1 MPINSRYK
9 LKTGEEVAYFPPI
22 QNTDNPYL
30 TEAAMHADQANQL
43 EGYGYLVTGVGA
55 FTYLGTVAGTAAD
68 YEGFSN
74 KYSKDI
80 ILRSPNTSST
90 LKFLDNLTV
99 EKQGFFMRYDA
110 STNFFE
116 IGSYD
121 DDTFA
126 EVITV
131 RIDRG
136 KTDWE
141 FQDRIQILKKGRGIS
156 LIGNSGSET
165 DGNQELFK
173 YEVTVEDG
181 GVLNLKDSVNGG
193 LVSGKILVS
202 NGLSGTTANRPVNGT
217 VYAMKIGFQYFDT
230 SIGKPIWWNGTL
242 WIDSAGVTV

>member
-1 MPINSRYK
+1 MINSRYK

-22 QNTDNPYL
+22 QNTSNPYL
-30 TEAAMHADQANQL
+30 TEAAMHLDQANQL
-43 EGYGYLVTGVGA
+43 QGYGYLVDGVGA
-55 FTYLGTVAGTAAD
+55 FTYLGTLAGTAAD
-68 YEGFSN
+68 YEAFSN

-80 ILRSPNTSST
+80 ILRSANTSSSI
-90 LKFLDNLTV
+90 KFLDSLTNDTL
-99 EKQGFFMRYDA
+99 GFFMRYNA
-110 STNFFE
+110 ANNFFE
-116 IGSYD
+116 IGSND
-121 DDTFA
+121 GAGD
-126 EVITV
+126 VIV
-131 RIDRG
+131 AKIDRG

-156 LIGNSGSET
+156 LIGNSGNET
-165 DGNQELFK
+165 DGNAYLNK
-173 YEVTVEDG
+173 YEVTAGDT

-193 LVSGKILVS
+193 LVSGKILLS

>member
-1 MPINSRYK
+1 MGIISKYP
-9 LKTGEEVAYFPPI
+9 LKVMQEVEPFPPI
-22 QNTDNPYL
+22 QNTASPYA
-30 TEAAMHADQANQL
+30 TEAAMYADQANQL
-43 EGYGYLVTGVGA
+43 EGYGYLVDGAGA

-68 YEGFSN
+68 YEPFSN

-80 ILRSPNTSST
+80 ILRSANTSSSI
-90 LKFLDNLTV
+90 KFLDSLTNDTL
-99 EKQGFFMRYDA
+99 GFFMRYNA
-110 STNFFE
+110 ANNFFE
-116 IGSYD
+116 IGSND
-121 DDTFA
+121 GAGD
-126 EVITV
+126 VIV
-131 RIDRG
+131 AKIDRG

-181 GVLNLKDSVNGG
+181 GVLNLKDSVSGG
-193 LVSGKILVS
+193 LASGKILVS

-230 SIGKPIWWNGTL
+230 SIGKPIWWNGTG
-242 WIDSAGVTV
+242 WIDSSGVTI